1 MKRLLY
7 GLMVLLFAVP
17 LAAADMPLNMTQG
30 VTEISGRVYD
40 LHMIILYI
48 CCAIGV
54 VVFGIMI
61 YSMIYHRK
69 SKGAKPADFHD
80 STKVEIAW
88 TVVPF
93 IILIGM
99 AIPATK
105 TLIAMEDPSDADLT
119 IKVTGSQWKWHYSYF
134 NEDVEFFSLLSTPA
148 DQIQG
153 SAEKTE
159 TYLLEVDKPLV
170 LPINRKV
177 RFLMT
182 SDDVIHSWWVPA
194 FAVKKDANP
203 GFINE
208 AWTRIDKVGTYRGQ
222 CAELCGKD
230 HGFMPIV
237 VEALSE
243 ADYDQW
249 LLDQKQLA
257 VDAKAAAEAS
267 LSQTLT
273 YDELMAQGEKVYMGV
288 CAACHQP
295 NGAGLPG
302 VFPSLIGSP
311 LIKGPVS
318 DHVDIVVNGKPG
330 TAMQAFAKQLTAT
343 EIAAVVTYERNA
355 WGNDSGD
362 VVQAA
367 DINGGGSASSTE
379 TTSEQTATPVTL
391 PAEIDPSNVEQA
403 VTEAAAEVVKEV
415 KAEVVLDDLT
425 MDELMT
431 MGEQVY
437 MTNCAACHQAAGTGL
452 PGAFPSLIGS
462 PAITG
467 PVEGH
472 IEVVVNGK
480 AGTAMQ
486 AFGSLLTPQQLA
498 AVITYERNAWG
509 NDSGDAVQASDVD
522 GHGK

>member
-1 MKRLLY
+1 MKQWLY
-7 GLMVLLFAVP
+7 CVMAVLLAP
-17 LAAADMPLNMTQG
+17 PIGANEMPLNMTKG
-30 VTEISGRVYD
+30 VTNISGQVYD

-48 CCAIGV
+48 CCAIGL

-69 SKGAKPADFHD
+69 SKGAVAANFHE

-88 TVVPF
+88 TVIPF
-93 IILIGM
+93 VILIGM

-119 IKVTGSQWKWHYSYF
+119 IKITGSQWKWHYSYF
-134 NEDVEFFSLLSTPA
+134 NEDVEFYSILSTPR
-148 DQIQG
+148 DQIEG
-153 SAEKTE
+153 GETKSD

-170 LPINRKV
+170 LPLNRKV

-208 AWTRIDKVGTYRGQ
+208 AWTRIDKAGTYRGQ

-237 VEALSE
+237 VQALPEAE
-243 ADYDQW
+243 YDAW
-249 LLDQKQLA
+249 LLDQKQQA
-257 VDAKAAAEAS
+257 SNAAEAAKAA
-267 LSQTLT
+267 LSETLSKE
-273 YDELMAQGEKVYMGV
+273 ELMATGEQIYLST

-311 LIKGPVS
+311 IIKGPING
-318 DHVDIVVNGKPG
+318 HIDIVLNGKPG
-330 TAMQAFAKQLTAT
+330 TAMQSFAKQLSAKD
-343 EIAAVVTYERNA
+343 IAAVVTYERNA

-362 VVQAA
+362 VIQAVDVSNA
-367 DINGGGSASSTE
+367 ANGGNADNSASAPQPM
-379 TTSEQTATPVTL
+379 TSDSPMESVPTDVQQVVATVMPV
-391 PAEIDPSNVEQA
+391 
-403 VTEAAAEVVKEV
+403 
-415 KAEVVLDDLT
+415 DLT
-425 MDELMT
+425 ELTHEELMT
-431 MGEQVY
+431 EGLQVY
-437 MTNCAACHQAAGTGL
+437 TATCAACHQATGAGL

-462 PAITG
+462 PVIKG
-467 PVEGH
+467 PVEQH
-472 IEVVVNGK
+472 INIVRNGK
-480 AGTAMQ
+480 PGTAMQ
-486 AFGSLLTPQQLA
+486 AFASSLSPRQMA

-509 NDSGDAVQASDVD
+509 NNAGDTVQATDVNSY
-522 GHGK
+522 GQ